1 VTDWTAKISALE
13 VALASGELSVE
24 SDGDKV
30 TYRSI
35 KDLRSALDYF
45 RGQLAAENAPGGLAR
60 PATTLACFDPR

>member
-1 VTDWTAKISALE
+1 MTDLTTKIAALE
-13 VALASGELSVE
+13 AALASGELSVE

-45 RGQLAAENAPGGLAR
+45 RGQQLAAGGVTR
-60 PATTLACFDPR
+60 PVTTFACFDPR